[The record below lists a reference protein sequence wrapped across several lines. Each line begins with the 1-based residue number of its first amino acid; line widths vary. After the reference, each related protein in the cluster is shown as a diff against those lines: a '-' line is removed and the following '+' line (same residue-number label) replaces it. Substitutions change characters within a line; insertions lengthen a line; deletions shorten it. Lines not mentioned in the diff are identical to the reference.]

1 MEKVEI
7 EQSKDVELPPEEMN
21 FDIAQYKKQ
30 LFGMF
35 NGEATAVT
43 IDIDKSL
50 VDAVFDLFGEQTKMV
65 TSGENTVR
73 FTVNVQVSDLFFG
86 WCSSFRDNLKLLAP
100 EETVDDYRYYLN
112 ELSEKYTDIEIENAY
127 EKGIFVMDYLKGLGV
142 DMTAVLDAI
151 CDQNLEQSYQLI
163 KYNPNITKQAFLTI
177 MGISEV

>member
-1 MEKVEI
+1 MERVEI
-7 EQSKDVELPPEEMN
+7 EWTKDVELPPEEMH

-50 VDAVFDLFGEQTKMV
+50 VDAVFDLFGEHTKIV

-86 WCSSFRDNLKLLAP
+86 WCSSFGEKVKLLAP
-100 EETVDDYRYYLN
+100 ISVVNGFKNYIETIDKTYV
-112 ELSEKYTDIEIENAY
+112 
-127 EKGIFVMDYLKGLGV
+127 
-142 DMTAVLDAI
+142 
-151 CDQNLEQSYQLI
+151 
-163 KYNPNITKQAFLTI
+163 
-177 MGISEV
+177 

>member
-7 EQSKDVELPPEEMN
+7 EWTKDVELPPEEMH

-50 VDAVFDLFGEQTKMV
+50 VDAVFDLFGEHTKIV

-73 FTVNVQVSDLFFG
+73 FTVNVQVSDLFYG
-86 WCSSFRDNLKLLAP
+86 WCSSFGEKVKLLAP
-100 EETVDDYRYYLN
+100 QETVASFREYLSN
-112 ELSEKYTDIEIENAY
+112 IIEKY
-127 EKGIFVMDYLKGLGV
+127 
-142 DMTAVLDAI
+142 
-151 CDQNLEQSYQLI
+151 
-163 KYNPNITKQAFLTI
+163 
-177 MGISEV
+177 

>member
-1 MEKVEI
+1 MYRRDHHHYVVNPIGTVFADGHYYLVTYDSRYGKISNYRIDRMEKVEI
-7 EQSKDVELPPEEMN
+7 EWTKDVELPPEEMN

-50 VDAVFDLFGEQTKMV
+50 VDAVFDLFGEHTKIV

-86 WCSSFRDNLKLLAP
+86 WCSSFGEKVKLLAP
-100 EETVDDYRYYLN
+100 QETVESFKEYLN
-112 ELSEKYTDIEIENAY
+112 NI
-127 EKGIFVMDYLKGLGV
+127 
-142 DMTAVLDAI
+142 
-151 CDQNLEQSYQLI
+151 QEQY
-163 KYNPNITKQAFLTI
+163 
-177 MGISEV
+177 